1 MKQKIQKM
9 EEKINE
15 LLSLFESLEKENKL
29 LKKKQNDWTKEKRLL
44 NIKNEK
50 ARQKIDSMIERL
62 KTMSNIDE

>member
-15 LLSLFESLEKENKL
+15 LISLFESLEKENKL

-44 NIKNEK
+44 NIKMKKQDKNRLDDR
-50 ARQKIDSMIERL
+50 AL

>member
-15 LLSLFESLEKENKL
+15 LISLFESLEKENKL

>member
-1 MKQKIQKM
+1 MKQKIQKL

-15 LLSLFESLEKENKL
+15 LISLFESLEKENKL

-44 NIKNEK
+44 NIKNET

>member
-15 LLSLFESLEKENKL
+15 LISLFESLEKENKL

-62 KTMSNIDE
+62 KTMSNIEE

>member
-9 EEKINE
+9 EEKINQ
-15 LLSLFESLEKENKL
+15 LISLFESLEKENKL